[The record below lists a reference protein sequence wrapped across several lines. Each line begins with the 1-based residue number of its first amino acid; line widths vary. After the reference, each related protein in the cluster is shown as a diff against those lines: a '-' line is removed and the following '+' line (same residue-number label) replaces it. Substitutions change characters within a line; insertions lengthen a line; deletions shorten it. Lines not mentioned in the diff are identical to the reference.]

1 MKIFPKPGVKTR
13 SLARWAHVRVA
24 ARRRVNSRD
33 FVGGRLP
40 HALCIYELFALLAC
54 KNEECERV
62 PIEQWNAAPI
72 NLFSCR
78 VGNCVRALKQEYWF
92 FFFLIW
98 TKNASFAVF
107 YKPCKMKDWK
117 KRAKIQTEHRVNIW
131 TTQCTALTKI
141 TYTRARARIFLS
153 QPLSSLLEKKD
164 LTSLHLNPF
173 TRTSIYSPM
182 LAARTS
188 RVPPDGLDR
197 LHDPLR
203 QSPHGIYI
211 HLFTVYIYICTY
223 AEDCACASEPH
234 ELRSTTETE
243 ERAQGRPYSRARG
256 PRERERAR
264 RGGNSTVVVV
274 VLCGCGICVCMWA
287 GVCEQREFFIIFRGG
302 WRCVFST
309 THARFSSQALNCM
322 LYR

>member
-13 SLARWAHVRVA
+13 SLARRAHVRVA

-78 VGNCVRALKQEYWF
+78 VGNCVWALKQEYWFF

-211 HLFTVYIYICTY
+211 HLFTVCIYISMYVCRG
-223 AEDCACASEPH
+223 
-234 ELRSTTETE
+234 LRVRVWT
-243 ERAQGRPYSRARG
+243 SRAPIDNWDRG
-256 PRERERAR
+256 AGAGPPLFPRARAPREGEGAK
-264 RGGNSTVVVV
+264 GGK
-274 VLCGCGICVCMWA
+274 
-287 GVCEQREFFIIFRGG
+287 
-302 WRCVFST
+302 
-309 THARFSSQALNCM
+309 
-322 LYR
+322 